1 MKTKMPNLRKA
12 CRWRAL
18 LRLAFVAALVR
29 LPLQLLGSTLDN
41 GLIAWYPFTGNA
53 NDASTN
59 GNNGTVMGAQLTTDR
74 NGVPNQAYLFNG
86 TTDYINVG
94 QGVKPTF
101 PLTIT
106 AWIYPSASGVDVD
119 SHTIF
124 RSGTFNST
132 GNFNGVMF
140 AYSGRGYLY
149 GIIGSG
155 PFSDPNNYRS
165 RQMTYPPSVIS
176 SNQWT
181 HVALAWTDFQTTKFY
196 VNGVL
201 QADGTTGDGSSG
213 TTIGTSATDGAIG
226 IRDNPSY
233 PAPFVGK
240 LDEIRV
246 YSRELT
252 PSEINTLAV
261 EPPQVAIQPS
271 SVTTNAGATVVFTAN
286 ATGAA
291 PLTYRWQVQGTN
303 ISGATTST
311 LTLTNVKPSD
321 SGTYRVVVSNSAG
334 TNFADATLTVPAQAV
349 SAMPQQYTNGV
360 SFTVTISVWP
370 PTNTSFYTIQD
381 QPPTG
386 WPVTQISN
394 NGTNSGGK
402 VKWVVFNDPAPRVLS
417 YVITPPAGAVGT
429 NLFAGTATFNGAT
442 TLTITG
448 VRDIYNEIVRL
459 SISAMDL
466 FGDGVLYANLTVF
479 GKAGASYHILVT
491 DGLEQPSPWRTND
504 TVTLSGSSANWFD
517 QEPMTNARRFYKAQ
531 AAP

>member
-12 CRWRAL
+12 FHWCAL
-18 LRLAFVAALVR
+18 LRLAVVAALVH
-29 LPLQLLGSTLDN
+29 LPLPLLGALSD

-53 NDASTN
+53 NDASAN
-59 GNNGTVMGAQLTTDR
+59 GNNGTVVGAQLTSDR
-74 NGVPNQAYLFNG
+74 NNVPNQAYLFNG
-86 TTDYINVG
+86 TSDYINIG
-94 QGVKPTF
+94 PGVKPNF
-101 PLTIT
+101 PLTVT
-106 AWIYPSASGVDVD
+106 AWIYPTSG
-119 SHTIF
+119 SWQTIF
-124 RSGTFNST
+124 RSGTFNSS
-132 GNFNGVMF
+132 GSYSGVMLSYF
-140 AYSGRGYLY
+140 GGGYLY
-149 GIIGSG
+149 THIGSG
-155 PFSDPNNYRS
+155 PYSPTNYRNYT
-165 RQMTYPPSVIS
+165 MTQGTVPA
-176 SNQWT
+176 NAWT
-181 HVALAWTDFQTTKFY
+181 HVAVVWTDFQTTKFY
-196 VNGVL
+196 VNGVP
-201 QADGTTGDGSSG
+201 QSSRYDGVGSAA
-213 TTIGTSATDGAIG
+213 TIVNTPATDGAIG
-226 IRDNPSY
+226 KRDDPSNPQ
-233 PAPFVGK
+233 AFMGK

-252 PSEINTLAV
+252 PSEINTLAI

-321 SGTYRVVVSNSAG
+321 SGTYRAVVSNSAG

-402 VKWVVFNDPAPRVLS
+402 VKWVVFNDPTPRVLS
-417 YVITPPAGAVGT
+417 YVITPPASAVGT
-429 NLFAGTATFNGAT
+429 NHFAGTATFNGAT

-479 GKAGASYHILVT
+479 GKAGASYHILVA